1 MLNIKKLLLIIF
13 CMLLHVSYLSGQ
25 TSVPEKER
33 YILLWDV
40 SGSLLSSKSDD
51 KHPSVD
57 KYTGQNLKAKSGN
70 GLWMSLKNALIESI
84 ESIEINEQSE
94 IIVIPFYAEPLD
106 EWREKA
112 SVDGKARI
120 INKIMQYQYSSKV
133 EQRTDLLKA
142 LERFEE
148 IVMEDC
154 LDYVNIMYFYTDGAH
169 ESIKDKPE
177 YDCTKVI
184 KQIND
189 FNDDAAKPGRYIYR
203 FYYNIAL
210 QEVYKKIK
218 EQESDTKKFWVVDS
232 LVTIKFIGLETLV
245 VNYNVSDNYS
255 KNTPKD
261 TEKIINL
268 TKDYDSYNGKIVFT
282 PQESGYYNVDCKVS
296 DGSSS
301 VKIIVTPKED
311 VVNLPKR
318 EEITV
323 KCKLKPNHDQKYY
336 YLLDNEFKIICI
348 NTPERGVSLSL
359 KNIEQDMSAKRKP
372 LHLGNT
378 SYYPQFMGNSSKL
391 ECLDFSLLTE
401 FDKFAV
407 QDKATLK
414 VSFVDSKGEPLLYE
428 DFRIV
433 VNKVDTLAAAK
444 DYCLVHSERT
454 QVDFTI
460 VPSKAADDFSF
471 KGYLLVSQMNNIDKI
486 NGEAIC
492 NDTIK
497 ILPWKFE
504 HDKKLNPL
512 LKNILWVIFFI
523 CLILFIIWL
532 LFFLRRWF
540 APHFPS
546 GCKIA
551 FAPGQYFTAS
561 EDHNFELSFKRID
574 EGMLVGDINVPNAT
588 SNIINTN
595 ILRES
600 YIQKIVLSSS
610 EQTTVQTGIQE
621 KWNGRIIYVKAD
633 FHSNLISYIELIPI
647 RVNLNKNDV
656 KVLVKYFDKKDP
668 DSMGLVGLDQLTN
681 SHTETKGISI
691 NHTNVD
697 VKGRRVVIFNIN
709 NTKN

>member
-57 KYTGQNLKAKSGN
+57 EYTGQDLIAKSGNGN

-120 INKIMQYQYSSKV
+120 VNKIMQYQYSKKV

-268 TKDYDSYNGKIVFT
+268 TRDYDSYNGKIVFT

-359 KNIEQDMSAKRKP
+359 RNIEQDTSAKRKP
-372 LHLGNT
+372 LHLHLGNT
-378 SYYPQFMGNSSKL
+378 SYYPQCMGNSSKL
-391 ECLDFSLLTE
+391 ECLDFSLLTD

-414 VSFVDSKGEPLLYE
+414 ASFVDSKGEPLSYE

-433 VNKVDTLAAAK
+433 VNKVDTLSSAK
-444 DYCLVHSERT
+444 DYFVVHSEQT

-460 VPSKAADDFSF
+460 VPSKSADDFSF

-486 NGEAIC
+486 NGKAIS
-492 NDTIK
+492 NDVLR
-497 ILPWKFE
+497 ILPWEFE
-504 HDKKLNPL
+504 HDRILNPL
-512 LKNILWVIFFI
+512 AMFLIFLK
-523 CLILFIIWL
+523 LFIIL
-532 LFFLRRWF
+532 LALLYVIIKYFLRQN
-540 APHFPS
+540 APTFPYN
-546 GCKIA
+546 KIMV
-551 FAPGQYFTAS
+551 
-561 EDHNFELSFKRID
+561 FENEKKEYLFDSPKLTKDVIF
-574 EGMLVGDINVPNAT
+574 EGNNSPFIVKGY
-588 SNIINTN
+588 SNIYLAHSKQRNGYLKRL
-595 ILRES
+595 IL
-600 YIQKIVLSSS
+600 
-610 EQTTVQTGIQE
+610 T
-621 KWNGRIIYVKAD
+621 
-633 FHSNLISYIELIPI
+633 
-647 RVNLNKNDV
+647 
-656 KVLVKYFDKKDP
+656 DKKDWTSSKNFWGGWTYMIGTNLP
-668 DSMGLVGLDQLTN
+668 CEIRQIIISPQNKVSLKLNVFYVG
-681 SHTETKGISI
+681 ETKEEEMILNYEQIEEYNIPDTGIVVHFENGVI
-691 NHTNVD
+691 N
-697 VKGRRVVIFNIN
+697 NIN
-709 NTKN
+709 N